1 MAKDDK
7 QEPEQPQQ
15 PQVAWDML
23 VIQKIMEFMGKVQ
36 LAGTDVQNYNI
47 CMLALQQQA
56 QKIQAPVPIVGLSE
70 AGGQPH

>member
-7 QEPEQPQQ
+7 EEPQQQQQ